1 MHARTTNNKTKMR
14 ESEVDH
20 WLKQK
25 TAFALRRIKAPP
37 CPWMFLNIYWYSTT
51 PVRHLRYGK
60 RSRKARSCSQLEAL
74 AQAGF
79 SYILEP
85 WNAKIFV
92 QPRDFKIV
100 CVDLHFRNDI
110 KRDFRLRPSTV
121 VVSESYRPAL
131 AACMNGLK
139 SSKPHKIYLK
149 NTIELYPY
157 DESW

>member
-1 MHARTTNNKTKMR
+1 MDV
-14 ESEVDH
+14 SEHILV
-20 WLKQK
+20 LNYSR
-25 TAFALRRIKAPP
+25 APSALREALEKGEELQP
-37 CPWMFLNIYWYSTT
+37 
-51 PVRHLRYGK
+51 
-60 RSRKARSCSQLEAL
+60 AREAL